1 MLGVEDAMKSAIFKR
16 TVCPNGFSKTMGEGL
31 HAILIATIITEEEA
45 VAETKGI
52 RDEVR

>member
-1 MLGVEDAMKSAIFKR
+1 MLGAGDAMKSAISKR
-16 TVCPNGFSKTMGEGL
+16 TVCPKGFSKATGEGT
-31 HAILIATIITEEEA
+31 HAILIITIITEEEA